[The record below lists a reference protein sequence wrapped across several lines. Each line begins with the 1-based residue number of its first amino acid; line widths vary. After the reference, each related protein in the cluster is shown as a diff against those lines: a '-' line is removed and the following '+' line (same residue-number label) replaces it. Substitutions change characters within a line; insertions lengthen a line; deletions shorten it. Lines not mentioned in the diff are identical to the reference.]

1 MCVPPGHS
9 ALEKEQI
16 ISRLKMRVV
25 GSICIMLGLI
35 AVLATAIGDKIIAGA
50 GEPVHAGDVVCVTGA
65 SGYLGM
71 ELVAQLLERKYK
83 VRGTVRDVNN
93 AARVAPLKAL
103 PGADD
108 LLELMSA
115 DLLVEGAFD
124 DCVEGA
130 RYVFHTAS
138 PFVINGVTDAVKE
151 LIEPALHGTENVLLS
166 VSRMVIHKH
175 A

>member
-1 MCVPPGHS
+1 MCI
-9 ALEKEQI
+9 L
-16 ISRLKMRVV
+16 
-25 GSICIMLGLI
+25 LGLI
-35 AVLATAIGDKIIAGA
+35 ATLATAIGDKIIPGA
-50 GEPVHAGDVVCVTGA
+50 GEPVVSDVVCVTGA

-71 ELVAQLLERKYK
+71 ELVAQLLARNYK

-103 PGADD
+103 PGADS
-108 LLELMSA
+108 LLELISA

-124 DCVEGA
+124 SCVEGA

-151 LIEPALHGTENVLLS
+151 LIEPALHGTENVLHS
-166 VSRMVIHKH
+166 VSRMVHGFPYTQTMRKPPIFLERSSLQYPCYTQISY
-175 A
+175 